1 MATLTVTDG
10 KKRDLQA
17 IVVAEEARSP
27 LSQFE
32 IEPWVNIPVAGIDAS
47 FTNSSLFMLIAIAS
61 VTIFLTGGMS
71 RRTMVPGRWQSMAE
85 LSYEF
90 VANMVRDNVG
100 IDGRRYFPFIFTL
113 FMFIL
118 FSNSLGLLP
127 FGLVGLH
134 GFTVTSHIIVT
145 FALAAVVFVGVTVIG
160 IVKHRLRFLS
170 FFVPKGV
177 PLIMMPLLV
186 PIELLSYL
194 ARPVTL
200 ALRLFANMMAGHT
213 MLAVFGGFVVGLG
226 IFGFAPFAVIV
237 LLMGLEVVVA
247 LLQAYVFAILACL
260 YLSDALH
267 LH

>member
-1 MATLTVTDG
+1 MADPVPEPTH
-10 KKRDLQA
+10 
-17 IVVAEEARSP
+17 SP
-27 LSQFE
+27 LAQFE
-32 IEPWVNIPVAGIDAS
+32 IHRWIEIPLGALDAS
-47 FTNSSLFMLIAIAS
+47 FTNSSLFMLIAIAA
-61 VTIFLTGGMS
+61 VTVFLTGGMG
-71 RRTMVPGRWQSMAE
+71 RRAMVPGRWQSMAE
-85 LSYEF
+85 ISYEF

-100 IDGRRYFPFIFTL
+100 GDGRRYFPFIFTL

-118 FSNSLGLLP
+118 FCNSLGLLP

-145 FALAAVVFVGVTVIG
+145 FALASVVFVGVTVIG

-170 FFVPKGV
+170 FFVPAGV
-177 PLIMMPLLV
+177 PLVLAPLLV
-186 PIELLSYL
+186 PIEVLSYL

-213 MLAVFGGFVVGLG
+213 MLAVFAGCVVAL
-226 IFGFAPFAVIV
+226 GFAGIAPFLVIV

-247 LLQAYVFAILACL
+247 ILQAYVFAILACL

-267 LH
+267 QH